1 MKFVR
6 ILALAFVT
14 TLAVPASAEWTK
26 TESYEYSAKTS
37 LKITEPANAPNAKVT
52 VTIGSETKEESLPAI
67 FALPDAD
74 AYVPVKVVAADGDV
88 WTGKVEVK
96 AHKQTVLQL
105 THLAKGAPAA
115 AAPGHKYIGRFENA
129 TNLCSANERVDK
141 FVAMRDGKVAYE
153 SAIGPNKAQHNIEL
167 EAGAY
172 TIRIFRGGIF
182 VKALDLNVT
191 KDGWVFRY
199 GC

>member
-26 TESYEYSAKTS
+26 TESHEYSAKTS

-52 VTIGSETKEESLPAI
+52 VTIGNETKEESLPAI
-67 FALPDAD
+67 FSLPDTD
-74 AYVPVKVVAADGDV
+74 AYIPVKVVAADGDV

-105 THLAKGAPAA
+105 THVAKGAPAA

-129 TNLCSANERVDK
+129 TNLCSANDRVDK

-153 SAIGPNKAQHNIEL
+153 SPIGPNKVQHNIEL
-167 EAGAY
+167 EAGTY

>member
-6 ILALAFVT
+6 ILAVAFVT

-37 LKITEPANAPNAKVT
+37 LKITEAANAPNASVT
-52 VTIGSETKEESLPAI
+52 VTIGTETKQESLPAI
-67 FALPDAD
+67 FSLPDTD

-115 AAPGHKYIGRFENA
+115 AAAGHKYIGRFENA
-129 TNLCSANERVDK
+129 TNLCAAAERVDK

-153 SAIGPNKAQHNIEL
+153 SAIGPNKAVHNIEL

-172 TIRIFRGGIF
+172 TMRIFRGGIF
-182 VKALDLNVT
+182 VKAIDLSVT
-191 KDGWVFRY
+191 KDGWIFRY

>member
-37 LKITEPANAPNAKVT
+37 LKITEPANAKVT
-52 VTIGSETKEESLPAI
+52 VTIGNETKEESLPAI
-67 FALPDAD
+67 FTLPDTD

-88 WTGKVEVK
+88 WTGKIEVK

-129 TNLCSANERVDK
+129 TNLCSAGDRVDK

-167 EAGAY
+167 EAGVY

>member
-37 LKITEPANAPNAKVT
+37 LKITEPANAKVT